1 MIVTNQVQ
9 NPMGQQQVQDG
20 VKWTVVLDS
29 HGLGRWG
36 RDYHI
41 TQEVRAYVTVISV
54 AHRKGQYIGRPLHPA
69 VVLIESSDNGIVDNR
84 NTELRLSVT
93 QGA

>member
-9 NPMGQQQVQDG
+9 NPMRQQQIQDG
-20 VKWTVVLDS
+20 VKWAVVLDG

-36 RDYHI
+36 RDHHI
-41 TQEVRAYVTVISV
+41 TQEVRAHITVIPV